1 MRTTTAEGTA
11 IAAAGT
17 VLRNMISTRT
27 SVEIES
33 RSRYLF
39 GDRIEAGTTVGRT
52 VSLVCVM
59 IIEVGVPDTSV
70 TEKVTTSK
78 VLVNED
84 VVSETPAGNSTPVT
98 LAAKADAGWS

>member
-1 MRTTTAEGTA
+1 
-11 IAAAGT
+11 
-17 VLRNMISTRT
+17 
-27 SVEIES
+27 
-33 RSRYLF
+33 
-39 GDRIEAGTTVGRT
+39 
-52 VSLVCVM
+52 M